1 MHAEVA
7 ETLHYMVS
15 SQGRN
20 TWTVDDLV
28 SYVEKIIILS
38 EEQERIT
45 ELVSHGPATEH
56 QFAAQEFHILLSSV
70 ETQGIARRR
79 EAVEAEPYLYLQ
91 MVERCHG
98 MYYTS
103 PKFSQFSTQM
113 YQYPFEGHQSD
124 TSTSEHSL
132 GGVAETYPNFSWPTM
147 THSQQH
153 DAPIPTPNA
162 LLGTQ

>member
-45 ELVSHGPATEH
+45 ELVSHGPPIEH
-56 QFAAQEFHILLSSV
+56 QFAAQEFHIL
-70 ETQGIARRR
+70 
-79 EAVEAEPYLYLQ
+79 P
-91 MVERCHG
+91 
-98 MYYTS
+98 
-103 PKFSQFSTQM
+103 
-113 YQYPFEGHQSD
+113 
-124 TSTSEHSL
+124 
-132 GGVAETYPNFSWPTM
+132 
-147 THSQQH
+147 
-153 DAPIPTPNA
+153 
-162 LLGTQ
+162 